1 MKILLAE
8 DDAVTRRLITE
19 ALRREGHDVTAV
31 ADGEAALRAFAES
44 PSEMLIVDW
53 EMPKVDGLTLCNRI
67 RETEAGRHA
76 FLLMVTGRDSVADL
90 AMAMAAGV
98 DDYVVKPV
106 ADQLQF
112 RVMIAERRLQ
122 ADTARR
128 VAEAQLEDARW
139 KSGVS
144 EAIVAMQHEIN
155 NPLAA
160 LLATLELAADDSAP
174 PEEYKPAITTALA
187 QTHRIVA
194 VMRRI
199 AAIRKHRSVEYV
211 DGVPML
217 EIPPLANGDG

>member
-1 MKILLAE
+1 MRILLAE
-8 DDAVTRRLITE
+8 DDGVTRRLITE
-19 ALRREGHDVTAV
+19 ALRREGHEVTAV
-31 ADGEAALRAFAES
+31 GDGEAAWRAFTAA
-44 PSEMLIVDW
+44 PSEMVIVDW
-53 EMPKVDGLTLCNRI
+53 GMPKVDGLTLCNRI
-67 RETEAGRHA
+67 RETPAGRHA

-122 ADTARR
+122 ADEARR
-128 VAEAQLEDARW
+128 QAEAQLEAARW

-174 PEEYKPAITTALA
+174 PEEHKPAITTALA

-199 AAIRKHRSVEYV
+199 AAIRQHRSVQYV

-217 EIPPLANGDG
+217 EIPPLANGES